1 MILAHYIDIY
11 SLLYLPKMVL
21 KCTLKMGKIKEV
33 GNDLEEG
40 DEQKMADEVA
50 FLKEAFRIL
59 QPALEDSMNDTTNY
73 SPTNV
78 SGQKGRGSSL
88 ETSAQR
94 SAYTSICTA
103 GVTSQVLNI
112 SFKNKMLGKASAK
125 KPIEQVLSASD
136 TVIKFIYETER
147 FLNKYSLLFY
157 EGQKANWKNSCG
169 DTIGVAGGL
178 LFPILTLLLISY
190 RSENGII
197 VIVESYGGKKRGSHL
212 HWKFHETGPDDIAQ
226 TVKKLKEA
234 EEKKITFIIKNTFK
248 IIRERWPKHMTSISL
263 HWGIGCDAIGGKLS
277 NGDNSFLVC
286 DAVRIPEIDHI
297 RTQKTS
303 DVFTNTALQVPQCL
317 SAVTRGAANSDSD
330 SNSDSDNGPIRHRLV
345 SYLLCIIFQI
355 YMIFS
360 FLF

>member
-11 SLLYLPKMVL
+11 SLIFLPKMVL
-21 KCTLKMGKIKEV
+21 KCTLKMAKEKEYKDV
-33 GNDLEEG
+33 VNDIVEG
-40 DEQKMADEVA
+40 FEQIMADEVA

-59 QPALEDSMNDTTNY
+59 QPALEDSINDTTNY
-73 SPTNV
+73 SPSNV

-94 SAYTSICTA
+94 SAYTSICTTA
-103 GVTSQVLNI
+103 LTSQVLNI
-112 SFKNKMLGKASAK
+112 SFKNKMSGKQNAES
-125 KPIEQVLSASD
+125 PIEQVLSASD
-136 TVIKFIYETER
+136 TVIKFICETER
-147 FLNKYSLLFY
+147 FVNKYSLLFY
-157 EGQKANWKNSCG
+157 EGQKANWKKSCG

-197 VIVESYGGKKRGSHL
+197 VIIESYGGKKRGSHL
-212 HWKFHETGPDDIAQ
+212 HWKFNETSPDDIAQ

-234 EEKKITFIIKNTFK
+234 EEKKIPFIIKNTFK
-248 IIRERWPKHMTSISL
+248 IIRERWPKRMTNISL
-263 HWGIGCDAIGGKLS
+263 HWGIGCDAMGKKLS

-286 DAVRIPEIDHI
+286 DAVRIPEIDLI

-303 DVFTNTALQVPQCL
+303 DVFANTALQVPQCV

-330 SNSDSDNGPIRHRLV
+330 SDSDSDHGPIRHRLV
-345 SYLLCIIFQI
+345 H
-355 YMIFS
+355 
-360 FLF
+360 

>member
-1 MILAHYIDIY
+1 MLTYYIDIY
-11 SLLYLPKMVL
+11 SLIYLPKMVL
-21 KCTLKMGKIKEV
+21 KCTLKMGKIKEE
-33 GNDLEEG
+33 GNDLEEN
-40 DEQKMADEVA
+40 DEQKMACEVA
-50 FLKEAFRIL
+50 FLKEALRIL
-59 QPALEDSMNDTTNY
+59 QPALEESVNDTTNY

-94 SAYTSICTA
+94 SAYTSICTT

-112 SFKNKMLGKASAK
+112 SFKNKMIGKQNAK
-125 KPIEQVLSASD
+125 SPIEQVLSASD
-136 TVIKFIYETER
+136 TVIKFICESER

-157 EGQKANWKNSCG
+157 EGQKVNWKTSCG

-197 VIVESYGGKKRGSHL
+197 VIIETYGGKKRGSHL
-212 HWKFHETGPDDIAQ
+212 HWKFNETSPDDIAQ

-234 EEKKITFIIKNTFK
+234 EQKKIPFIIKNAFK
-248 IIRERWPKHMTSISL
+248 IIYERWPRYLTSVSL
-263 HWGIGCDAIGGKLS
+263 HWGIGCDAMGGKLS

-303 DVFTNTALQVPQCL
+303 DVFANAALQAPQCL

-330 SNSDSDNGPIRHRLV
+330 SDSDSDSGPIRHRLV
-345 SYLLCIIFQI
+345 LC
-355 YMIFS
+355 
-360 FLF
+360 FLFSR